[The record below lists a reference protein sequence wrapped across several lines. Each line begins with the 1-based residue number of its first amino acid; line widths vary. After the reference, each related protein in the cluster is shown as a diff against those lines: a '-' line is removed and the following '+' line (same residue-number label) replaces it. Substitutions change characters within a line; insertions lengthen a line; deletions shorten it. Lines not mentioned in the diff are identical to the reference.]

1 MSAKILEFKSKEQ
14 LEAERPKPVEPE
26 SEVLVNE
33 NGASPIEM
41 ALNELKASFS
51 EEELT
56 SMFEELNEIADAED
70 EEILMEMLDKE
81 S

>member
-14 LEAERPKPVEPE
+14 LEAEKPKPEPE
-26 SEVLVNE
+26 VILNE